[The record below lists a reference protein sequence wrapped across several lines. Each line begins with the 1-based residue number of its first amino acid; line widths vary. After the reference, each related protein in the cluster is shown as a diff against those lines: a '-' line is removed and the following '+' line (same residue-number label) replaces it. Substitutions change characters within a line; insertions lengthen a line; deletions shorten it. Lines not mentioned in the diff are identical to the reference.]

1 MARPPPIFLA
11 LPRRSLARRD
21 LVPALVHRAIRP
33 ANADVGQVVQ
43 AFELKN
49 DELDFAR
56 ALLFRK
62 SQLHLFRSNQRAFC
76 GDFVVIDVSSPDVAR
91 RRAVVLDLK
100 QGAPLRV
107 GGGGAGV
114 QLRNAE
120 LAVRE
125 IARATAVLGG
135 EAAFEVV
142 TGDCAVV
149 LRYFGAGGAGG

>member
-1 MARPPPIFLA
+1 MPRPLPLALA
-11 LPRRSLARRD
+11 LPRRALARRD
-21 LVPALVHRAIRP
+21 LVPALVWRAIRP
-33 ANADVGQVVQ
+33 ANADVGLVVQ

-56 ALLFRK
+56 ALLAKK

-76 GDFVVIDVSSPDVAR
+76 GDFVVVDVSSPSVAR
-91 RRAVVLDLK
+91 RSAVVLDLK

-125 IARATAVLGG
+125 IARMTSLLGD

-142 TGDCAVV
+142 TGDAAEV
-149 LRYFGAGGAGG
+149 LGYFGA